1 MGLIG
6 RVFGAGAAVKDVGEA
21 VSGVAEVFVG
31 NQAQRDLATQAKYV
45 EAITQFGA
53 EFQPG
58 AARFDSFMNGLNRLP
73 RPLLTMGTLA
83 LFVYAMVA
91 PLGFSRRM
99 EGLQLVPEPLWWLL
113 GAIVS
118 FYFGARELHY
128 QRVRSTLAAPRA
140 VLAAIRGAEDA
151 PEAAEVPADPT
162 PAPAVARRPEPTPE
176 HAPEPARPSPVAT
189 ARKVETAIKVRAADP
204 GFNAAIEEWRAAR
217 T

>member
-45 EAITQFGA
+45 EAINQFGA

-91 PLGFSRRM
+91 PVGFSRRM

-151 PEAAEVPADPT
+151 PGAAEAPGDPT
-162 PAPAVARRPEPTPE
+162 PAPAVAQRPES
-176 HAPEPARPSPVAT
+176 APEPARPSPVAT
-189 ARKVETAIKVRAADP
+189 ARKVATAIKVRAADP

>member
-45 EAITQFGA
+45 EAINQFGA
-53 EFQPG
+53 EFQPA

-91 PLGFSRRM
+91 PVGFSKRM

-128 QRVRSTLAAPRA
+128 QRVRTTLAAPRA

-151 PEAAEVPADPT
+151 PEAAEAPGDPT
-162 PAPAVARRPEPTPE
+162 PAPAVAQRPEP
-176 HAPEPARPSPVAT
+176 APEPARPSPVAT
-189 ARKVETAIKVRAADP
+189 ARKVATATKVRASDP

>member
-1 MGLIG
+1 MGLMG

-31 NQAQRDLATQAKYV
+31 NQAQRDLANQAKYV

-53 EFQPG
+53 EFQPA

-73 RPLLTMGTLA
+73 RPLLTIGTLG

-91 PLGFSRRM
+91 PVGFSRRM

-128 QRVRSTLAAPRA
+128 QRVRTALAAPRA
-140 VLAAIRGAEDA
+140 VIAAIGETDEGPGAV
-151 PEAAEVPADPT
+151 EAPADPAPAASVAPRSEPE
-162 PAPAVARRPEPTPE
+162 PAPARQS
-176 HAPEPARPSPVAT
+176 PAA
-189 ARKVETAIKVRAADP
+189 TAIKVRASDP

-217 T
+217 G